1 MNFVQSHSKVWMLL
15 LSFFVF
21 SSVLAETSIDEKRA
35 VALMRK
41 IGHQYLLQDN
51 DTKTRV
57 LPVTKEG
64 DQFTIQFDKKFEL
77 KPGILVQV
85 VQDEL
90 PAINGKETYLVEVRD
105 ESTSEIVYSYEGSV
119 GVDTS
124 SIACRSRAYPVGSY
138 AILITFLKNNGA
150 IVSERENEAQS
161 LWLWIGG
168 ITLFLILVIV
178 LRKLSQ
184 TDNATI
190 VKIGDF
196 SFNTATKQL
205 FYQTQDLEL
214 SHKEAELLYLLYQS
228 ANQTIEREDLL
239 RLVWGDEGHYV
250 GRTLDVFISKLRK
263 KLEGDPKVKISNVR
277 GVGYRLVI
285 G

>member
-1 MNFVQSHSKVWMLL
+1 MQSHSKVWMLL

-21 SSVLAETSIDEKRA
+21 SSALAETSIEEKREI
-35 VALMRK
+35 ALMRK

-57 LPVTKEG
+57 LPISKEG
-64 DQFTIQFDKKFEL
+64 NQYAIQFDKKFEL

-90 PAINGKETYLVEVRD
+90 QATNAKRSYLVEVQD

-119 GVDTS
+119 QADTS
-124 SIACRSRAYPVGSY
+124 SIACRSRAYPVSSY
-138 AILITFLKNNGA
+138 TILITFLEAKVEIANND
-150 IVSERENEAQS
+150 ENTAQNWW
-161 LWLWIGG
+161 LWLGG
-168 ITLFLILVIV
+168 GLLLLILLIV
-178 LRKLSQ
+178 FKKRSQ
-184 TDNATI
+184 VEPTPV
-190 VKIGDF
+190 VKIGNF

-205 FYQTQDLEL
+205 FYQTEDLEL
-214 SHKEAELLYLLYQS
+214 SNKEAELLYLLYQS

-239 RLVWGDEGHYV
+239 RLVWDDEGHYV

>member
-1 MNFVQSHSKVWMLL
+1 MNFVQSHSKFLAFIFSL
-15 LSFFVF
+15 FVF
-21 SSVLAETSIDEKRA
+21 GSVLAETSIDEKRA
-35 VALMRK
+35 IAVMRK

-64 DQFTIQFDKKFEL
+64 NQFSIRFDKKFEL

-90 PAINGKETYLVEVRD
+90 PAKQEKKSYLVEVRD
-105 ESTSEIVYSYEGSV
+105 EKTSEIVYSYEGSV

-138 AILITFLKNNGA
+138 TILITFLETKNEFV
-150 IVSERENEAQS
+150 IKDENTAQNWW
-161 LWLWIGG
+161 LWLGG
-168 ITLFLILVIV
+168 GLLLLILLIAF
-178 LRKLSQ
+178 RKRSQ
-184 TDNATI
+184 VETTPV

-205 FYQTQDLEL
+205 FYQSDDLEL

-239 RLVWGDEGHYV
+239 RMVWGDEGHYV

-263 KLEGDPKVKISNVR
+263 KCYNF
-277 GVGYRLVI
+277 
-285 G
+285 